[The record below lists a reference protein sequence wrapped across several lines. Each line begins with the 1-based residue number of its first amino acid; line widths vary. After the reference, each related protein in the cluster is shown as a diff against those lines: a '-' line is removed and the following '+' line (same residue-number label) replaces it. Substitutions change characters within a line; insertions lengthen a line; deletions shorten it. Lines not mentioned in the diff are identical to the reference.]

1 VFFRHDLPAKWHGM
15 AVDFTMILEGQQ
27 ELEFTKKSWAHKQ
40 RKLRGFYEEP
50 YEIHMSHV
58 LNVLH
63 PGTK

>member
-1 VFFRHDLPAKWHGM
+1 M